1 MPEVQLVAEEKI
13 SAEQAAALTVLLDL
27 EARWENL
34 RAARSGTAKVTP
46 VTPDLLAMQRAYA
59 AFRAQLKVYQTR
71 FSPMHATELL
81 LNTPAR
87 LAKWCRQV
95 RDLHRR
101 AGHPAHARCPAYVL
115 EKAYRWADQL
125 TGKRGT
131 ERVSRGMPPETA
143 EALIRDLEAVAAW
156 CDALSQ
162 VS

>member
-1 MPEVQLVAEEKI
+1 MPEVQIVAEEKI
-13 SAEQAAALTVLLDL
+13 SAEQAEALTVLLDL

-59 AFRAQLKVYQTR
+59 AFRTQLRIYQAS
-71 FSPMHATELL
+71 FSPTHAPEFL

-87 LAKWCRQV
+87 LGKWCRQV
-95 RDLHRR
+95 RDLHLR
-101 AGHPAHARCPAYVL
+101 AGHAGPAHCPVHVL

-125 TGKRGT
+125 SGKRGT
-131 ERVSRGMPPETA
+131 ERASRAMPPETA